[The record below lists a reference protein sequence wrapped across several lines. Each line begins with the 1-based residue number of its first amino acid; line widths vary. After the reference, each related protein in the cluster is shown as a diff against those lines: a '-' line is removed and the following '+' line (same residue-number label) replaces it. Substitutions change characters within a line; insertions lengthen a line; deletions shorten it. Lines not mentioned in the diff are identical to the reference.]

1 MSNPITG
8 RAFGRRQAGRV
19 RAAGFTLVEL
29 LVVIGIIALLISILL
44 PALNRAREASNRI
57 KCASNIRQII
67 LAAFQRAADYPK
79 HPILFPQNSGG
90 QDSLGFLFP
99 KYLKSKNVA
108 ICPSTQNY
116 IDDAPLPGPLRK
128 YYPDGD
134 HLPSDLT
141 IQAANSG
148 PTNGSSYEIL
158 GWYSM
163 GDWLDGTKINGFLA
177 GTWDHQMAMDPW
189 DPRSRE
195 GKTSNYTSE
204 VVKVAGRLKH
214 ADKTLLVI
222 DSDHDPATQDP
233 VSGRINNWPDPGNN
247 HGAAGY
253 NFGFGDGHVAFV
265 QRGPD
270 IIRTWCDGY
279 QGMGL
284 TMPAGG
290 TFMSSKMPGLV
301 VTGSNSPASG
311 TAPTG
316 TYTYVTYRMQ

>member
-8 RAFGRRQAGRV
+8 RASGRRQAGRV

-79 HPILFPQNSGG
+79 RPILFPQNSGG

-99 KYLKSKNVA
+99 KYLKSKDVA

-134 HLPSDLT
+134 HLPSDMT
-141 IQAANSG
+141 IQALNSG
-148 PTNGSSYEIL
+148 PTNGISYEIL
-158 GWYSM
+158 GWYSY
-163 GDWLDGTKINGFLA
+163 GDWLDGTKMNGFIE
-177 GTWDHQMAMDPW
+177 GDWNHQMGVEPG
-189 DPRSRE
+189 DPRFRTANT
-195 GKTSNYTSE
+195 KYTNE
-204 VVKVAGRLKH
+204 VVKKWGRLKH

-222 DSDHDPATQDP
+222 DSDRDPGTPDP
-233 VSGRINNWPDPGNN
+233 VTGAANNWPDPGNN

-253 NFGFGDGHVAFV
+253 NIGFGDGHVVFV
-265 QRGPD
+265 KRGPD
-270 IIRTWCDGY
+270 IIRTWCEGY
-279 QGMGL
+279 QGMGGL
-284 TMPAGG
+284 PAS
-290 TFMSSKMPGLV
+290 FMMSKWPGLL
-301 VTGSNSPASG
+301 VTGSNSPANG
-311 TAPTG
+311 TPPTG
-316 TYTYVTYRMQ
+316 TYTYVTYRGQ